1 MSQTDFV
8 KSKMRAGL
16 VTATA
21 MALII
26 GPFMSAAQARAKVG
40 VASAVIP
47 QARLGDELGELEI
60 ISVGDRVDQD
70 VIIET
75 GKRGRTQVLFIDGS
89 SMNIGPAS
97 RIVIDEFVFDP
108 KELDGN
114 LGARIE
120 KGSMR
125 FIGGVLSKRGKQV
138 KFNAGDATVGIR
150 GGIAKLALD
159 EKGALKA
166 ELVHGRLSVETPEGI
181 FETARIGTLIER
193 DETGAVNT
201 RSVTPEETKATLD
214 EEAAEAFV
222 EPEAAP
228 LATAPDDVDT
238 PAEASS
244 DTPAEATAETT
255 AETTAD
261 PVDAGLVEVD
271 EDGNLKATQ
280 ALVEADPEAA
290 KLIDEGAI
298 ALDESGTAAPTEKML
313 ELDETAKK
321 MFDEGLLEID
331 DNGFLVPSDDFDPEA
346 LYAEFQNDDVPVE
359 LVSEVTL
366 AEFELEA
373 PSELAFEAE
382 YLEKRAAVSEVFKAD
397 TELASF
403 YDQGLVEVDANGN
416 IKTSDDFK
424 AVFTSTLTR
433 PTTIDFETPQTFI
446 DDSGA
451 DKFLLETGVFDTKIT
466 TRVLGAE
473 RATSLYSADVTR
485 VVSRDIVR
493 ENTVDAISKLAAANE
508 IKVSEDFKTQ
518 DLEKLVAVGNDL
530 SNIDR
535 MRAVLGEE
543 KIDTTGLTIEFAPE
557 VNDAPST
564 NFSPEATI
572 STKSYELKNADGEV
586 ADFSDAP
593 ALSLRDLYE
602 LESKGVSVT
611 EIAGILGGVSVISTG
626 GEAVYFPEEVVKA
639 EDSPAILD
647 DLFVPATEEAAFDP
661 ATEEAKTDIA
671 GADDTAADP
680 IETRDDRI
688 AVTDDFKPEDPVIDD
703 FKTDDFNT
711 ADFEPDYGS
720 GYETDTGS
728 YDAGGYDSDYGDE
741 YDTGGFDT
749 GSDFGKVVDGE
760 FGDASGPTTY
770 PDNTVVTDS
779 KVEDNYIDEKD
790 FYIDVEDTGK
800 LVRDTQEDV
809 TKDELEPVAYN
820 LYVAGARASTST
832 RTLWGSSGPDGVWD
846 AYSTLGDDQY
856 SGVLMH
862 EADGTMMLRFYA
874 TTQNDDRT
882 RYNNVELEST
892 KVSETVKDVLAHGS
906 PSFAAAMTA
915 AAGIRGESFTVSK
928 NEAATAKLSQTE
940 MAMTHVATGLWK
952 DGGFADRAFD
962 NIQYQHV
969 GHYAIGAPLSPDTIQ
984 ELAGMTATF
993 SGTAYGTMVNARGS
1007 AEGAGNVRVQ
1017 VDYANR
1023 GDTGRNFWQLSSFR
1037 TRSGTYTQSGNI
1049 TVPLAHG
1056 ADGRYFGAMSD
1067 AGIRAQVDGG
1077 VHGVYKQGGANTL
1090 ETAGA
1095 FAVNDA
1101 NNNVAISGAYVATNA
1116 SVTAS
1121 PR

>member
-1 MSQTDFV
+1 MSQRDFV
-8 KSKMRAGL
+8 MSKMRTGL

-21 MALII
+21 MALIM
-26 GPFMSAAQARAKVG
+26 GPFMNAAQARAKVG

-47 QARLGDELGELEI
+47 QARLGDNVGELEI

-70 VIIET
+70 VVIET
-75 GKRGRTQVLFIDGS
+75 GTRGRTQVLFVDGS
-89 SMNIGPAS
+89 SMNIGPSS

-166 ELVHGRLSVETPEGI
+166 ELVHGRLSVETPQGV

-201 RSVTPEETKATLD
+201 RSITPEEAKETLD

-228 LATAPDDVDT
+228 LAATSTGGDT
-238 PAEASS
+238 PADA
-244 DTPAEATAETT
+244 PAEPTA
-255 AETTAD
+255 ADD

-271 EDGNLKATQ
+271 EDGNLKATE
-280 ALVEADPEAA
+280 ALIEADPDAA

-298 ALDESGTAAPTEKML
+298 ALDENGTAAPTEKML

-321 MFDEGLLEID
+321 MFDEGLLEVD

-346 LYAEFQNDDVPVE
+346 LYAEFQNEDAPVE
-359 LVSEVTL
+359 LVSDVTL

-373 PSELAFEAE
+373 PSELALEAE
-382 YLEKRAAVSEVFKAD
+382 FLEKRAAATEAFKTD
-397 TELASF
+397 TQLAEL
-403 YDQGLVEVDANGN
+403 YEKNLVELDASGN
-416 IKTSDDFK
+416 IKPSDDFK
-424 AVFTSTLTR
+424 AVFTSGLTR
-433 PTTIDFETPQTFI
+433 PTTGGFQPIPETFI

-473 RATSLYSADVTR
+473 RASSLYSADVTR

-530 SNIDR
+530 SNLDR

-543 KIDTTGLTIEFAPE
+543 KIDTKGLSIEFAPE
-557 VNDAPST
+557 VSDAPSAD
-564 NFSPEATI
+564 FFPEE
-572 STKSYELKNADGEV
+572 TKSYELKTADGKV

-593 ALSLRDLYE
+593 ALSRRDLYE
-602 LESKGVSVT
+602 LERKGVSVE
-611 EIAGILGGVSVISTG
+611 EIIGVLGGVSVIAAG
-626 GEAVYFPEEVVKA
+626 GEAVYIPEEAFKADDNPVVVD
-639 EDSPAILD
+639 E
-647 DLFVPATEEAAFDP
+647 LFVPSAESPAFDP
-661 ATEEAKTDIA
+661 ASEEAKTEVA
-671 GADDTAADP
+671 ANDTAPERVAS
-680 IETRDDRI
+680 
-688 AVTDDFKPEDPVIDD
+688 TDDFKPEDTPVDD
-703 FKTDDFNT
+703 FKPNDFT
-711 ADFEPDYGS
+711 TGDFEPEPDFAG
-720 GYETDTGS
+720 GYETDTG
-728 YDAGGYDSDYGDE
+728 GYDSGYDDN

-749 GSDFGKVVDGE
+749 GSDFNKVVDGE

-770 PDNTVVTDS
+770 PDNTIVADN
-779 KVEDNYIDEKD
+779 KVDDKYVDEKD
-790 FYIDVEDTGK
+790 YYIGVDDTGT
-800 LVRDTQEDV
+800 LVRETQEDV
-809 TKDELEPVAYN
+809 TKDELEPVVYN
-820 LYVAGARASTST
+820 LYVAGSRRSENS
-832 RTLWGSSGPDGVWD
+832 RSIWGSSGPDGVWNAYATYGD
-846 AYSTLGDDQY
+846 AA
-856 SGVLMH
+856 SGALLH
-862 EADGTMMLRFYA
+862 EADGTVVLQFSAMTHSEDTSERNDVKVQSTGASVVVKNILAA
-874 TTQNDDRT
+874 TNATF
-882 RYNNVELEST
+882 S
-892 KVSETVKDVLAHGS
+892 
-906 PSFAAAMTA
+906 AAMTA
-915 AAGIRGESFTVSK
+915 AAGIRGDSFAVSTNDRSK
-928 NEAATAKLSQTE
+928 IALEQTE
-940 MAMTHVATGLWK
+940 LNVTHVATGIWE
-952 DGGFADRAFD
+952 DGGFVDAAFD
-962 NIQYQHV
+962 NIKYKHV

-993 SGTAYGTMVNARGS
+993 SGTAYGTMVNANGS
-1007 AEGAGNVRVQ
+1007 ESGVGSVNVQ

-1023 GDTGRNFWQLSSFR
+1023 GDADRNYWQLSDFA
-1037 TRSGTYTQSGNI
+1037 TRSGSYVQNSG
-1049 TVPLAHG
+1049 VPLRVSLTHS
-1056 ADGRYFGAMSD
+1056 ADGRYYGATASQ
-1067 AGIRAQVDGG
+1067 GISAQVDGG

-1101 NNNVAISGAYVATNA
+1101 NNNVSISGAYVAGNTG
-1116 SVTAS
+1116 VTAS
-1121 PR
+1121 PN